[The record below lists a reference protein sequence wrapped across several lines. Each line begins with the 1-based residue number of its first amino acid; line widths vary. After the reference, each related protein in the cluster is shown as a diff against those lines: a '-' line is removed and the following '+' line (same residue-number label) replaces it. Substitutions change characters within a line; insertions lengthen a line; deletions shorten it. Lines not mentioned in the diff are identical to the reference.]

1 MKAVSL
7 NGQWSLR
14 GREQDAIHSP
24 ELTLTATV
32 PGCVQLD
39 LAEQGY
45 LPQDLYMGENI
56 IEAEKYESYEWWYE
70 RSFTAPEERQNIF
83 LVFEGVD

>member
-1 MKAVSL
+1 MKAVPL

-14 GREQDAIHSP
+14 GREQDALHSP

-39 LAEQGY
+39 LGI
-45 LPQDLYMGENI
+45 LYSDIHHAYMAGDH
-56 IEAEKYESYEWWYE
+56 Y
-70 RSFTAPEERQNIF
+70 R
-83 LVFEGVD
+83 